1 MTHHLNNKRNNNN
14 HHLIIAVAM
23 SIFTLATMVASATM
37 STATVAST
45 ITATSN
51 TTTTT
56 ASTSASPSGIELS
69 QQPIYQEHV
78 RTVSE
83 TPINEAHMSVT
94 FSGNGTLTLSNTT
107 QPINF
112 TSSGSALISF
122 VTLSSQG
129 TETFITENGETATAT
144 FYEIAEFNPTSGQGK
159 GFVIAVFHTNPTG
172 GILAPLNGMIAAGID
187 NIQPNG
193 ESLLTLWKWKSGIRN
208 LDITSVQGVSPMD
221 DNILASTSE
230 EQAMLQ
236 AIACGSC

>member
-1 MTHHLNNKRNNNN
+1 MIHHLNNKKNNNN
-14 HHLIIAVAM
+14 HHLIAAAT
-23 SIFTLATMVASATM
+23 IFTLATMVASTSMAT
-37 STATVAST
+37 APVVA
-45 ITATSN
+45 
-51 TTTTT
+51 TTT
-56 ASTSASPSGIELS
+56 AATTPISSSGIELS
-69 QQPIYQEHV
+69 PQPIYQEHV

-83 TPINEAHMSVT
+83 TPINQAHMSVT

-129 TETFITENGETATAT
+129 METYRTENGETATAT
-144 FYEIAEFNPTSGQGK
+144 FYEIAEFNPATGQGK
-159 GFVIAVFHTNPTG
+159 GFVIAVFHTNPTSG
-172 GILAPLNGMIAAGID
+172 MLAPLNGMIAAGID

-193 ESLLTLWKWKSGIRN
+193 ESLLTLWKWKSGISN

-221 DNILASTSE
+221 DNNNILASTSD
-230 EQAMLQ
+230 EQAMPQ

>member
-1 MTHHLNNKRNNNN
+1 MTYHLNNKRNNNN
-14 HHLIIAVAM
+14 NHLIIAVAM

-37 STATVAST
+37 STATVAAT
-45 ITATSN
+45 TTATSN
-51 TTTTT
+51 TTTT
-56 ASTSASPSGIELS
+56 ASTSTSPSEIELS

-83 TPINEAHMSVT
+83 TPINQAHMSVT

-129 TETFITENGETATAT
+129 TETFITEEGETATAT
-144 FYEIAEFNPTSGQGK
+144 FYEIAEFNPTTGQGK

-172 GILAPLNGMIAAGID
+172 GMLAPLNGMIAAGID